1 MADQLLTVPEVMERL
16 QLSRAKVYDLIRSQD
31 LASLKIRGT
40 RRIPETALSLHINT
54 RIMEES

>member
-16 QLSRAKVYDLIRSQD
+16 QLSRSKVYDLIRSQD

-40 RRIPETALSLHINT
+40 RRIPETALSTLQTT
-54 RIMEES
+54 RTMEES